1 VVVCRLLARV
11 PCPAPNRL
19 AAWQPKGSTTRKTR
33 DGHPRLSFAE
43 ASPGLSLAVCRK
55 RNIQSVSAFTRT
67 DRDIGASDD
76 AKRP

>member
-1 VVVCRLLARV
+1 MLWWFVGFWLASPVLLPIVWLLGNLRG
-11 PCPAPNRL
+11 APQEN
-19 AAWQPKGSTTRKTR
+19 
-33 DGHPRLSFAE
+33 PRRPPPLSFAE

-55 RNIQSVSAFTRT
+55 HNIRSVSA